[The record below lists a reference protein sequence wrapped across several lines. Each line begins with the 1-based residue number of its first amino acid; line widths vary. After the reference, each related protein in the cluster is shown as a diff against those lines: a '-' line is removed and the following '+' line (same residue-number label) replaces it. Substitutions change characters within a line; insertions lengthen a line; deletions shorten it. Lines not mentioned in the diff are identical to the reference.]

1 MKRLMLLLF
10 ASILVLSACG
20 DNEQKEEPKKE
31 YQSKE
36 KKVDKDKEN
45 KKKKDKEKQEK
56 EVAKQPQQQTAQNY
70 VPQQNAQ
77 VQQNEKQKVDLNSM
91 PPTDFSTEG
100 MSEQAQR
107 QIEELTIQKDFHGLT
122 QEEYNDS
129 VSEIINNDT
138 Q

>member
-1 MKRLMLLLF
+1 M
-10 ASILVLSACG
+10 SACG
-20 DNEQKEEPKKE
+20 DNEQKEEPKQE
-31 YQSKE
+31 DQSKE

-56 EVAKQPQQQTAQNY
+56 EVAKQPQQQTSQNY

-107 QIEELTIQKDFHGLT
+107 QIEELTIQKDFHGLP